1 VIVGDHQR
9 RTAFN
14 KYFSCK
20 TVAFL
25 YFLRL
30 IIKAPDMKNSTQQ
43 EVLLITGTTFSSSQ
57 LSKKDESKP
66 NSLTDIEQLEE
77 ACWNGLLQEMLP
89 EIFDKTIADK
99 KSYLWQI
106 KEGKSFLELEWAESP
121 VEKDNFFS
129 IDPYDFLEAENYN

>member
-1 VIVGDHQR
+1 
-9 RTAFN
+9 
-14 KYFSCK
+14 
-20 TVAFL
+20 
-25 YFLRL
+25 
-30 IIKAPDMKNSTQQ
+30 MKNSTQQ
-43 EVLLITGTTFSSSQ
+43 EVLLITGTTFSSAQ

-66 NSLTDIEQLEE
+66 NDLTDIEQLEQ

-89 EIFDKTIADK
+89 EIFDKNIAEE

>member
-1 VIVGDHQR
+1 
-9 RTAFN
+9 
-14 KYFSCK
+14 
-20 TVAFL
+20 
-25 YFLRL
+25 
-30 IIKAPDMKNSTQQ
+30 MKNSTQQ
-43 EVLLITGTTFSSSQ
+43 EVLLITGTTFSSAQ

-66 NSLTDIEQLEE
+66 NNLTDIEQLEE

-89 EIFDKTIADK
+89 EIFDKNIDDE